1 MKHLTNYFA
10 ATILIMIIKTVL
22 FYSIQKLKN
31 YKAPRNERINELALN
46 VSSKFNKLLK
56 TKVLRR
62 EDILKIKS
70 ICNKYTSNN
79 KKFQNDCHKIYW
91 VLKYASIQ
99 RNDIANIELILDTVD
114 AKQKKRKNKK

>member
-1 MKHLTNYFA
+1 MKLLTIYFA

-31 YKAPRNERINELALN
+31 YKEPRNERINELALN

-56 TKVLRR
+56 AKVLRG

-99 RNDIANIELILDTVD
+99 RNDIANIELILDTAE
-114 AKQKKRKNKK
+114 AKQKKKVRD